1 MPNTRTQQALARLA
15 DLTPR
20 QIVAELDRY
29 IVGQADAKK
38 AVAIALRNRWRRQQA
53 PEAIRNEISP
63 NNIILIGPTGVGKTE
78 IARRLAKLAGAPF
91 IKVEASKFT
100 EVGYVGR
107 DVEGMIRD
115 LVDSAVEMVRQE
127 RESEVEDLAN
137 ERVDERLLDLL
148 LPPPAAGGDSKPLR
162 EESAVADAKPGEGGG
177 GVDGPRDAPPHL
189 FVVSATGD
197 VKQEKG
203 LDATAERHRRTRE
216 KLKQL
221 LLDGQLDQREV
232 EIEVAPAAGPMFDM
246 FASQGAPESME
257 NFTEMLREMMPQR
270 KKKRTVKVSEAR
282 RILLEQ
288 EFDKLVDME
297 DVTSDA
303 LERVES
309 LGIVF
314 LDEIDKIAGEKS
326 QMGGPDVSRE
336 GVQRDLLP
344 IVEGSNVQTKY
355 GMVKTD
361 HILFVAAGAFHVS
374 KPSDLIPELQGRFPI
389 RVELKPL
396 TEADF
401 IRIMTE
407 PENALTKQYAA
418 LVAADGA
425 HLEFTADGIA
435 EIARIAA
442 TVNSRMENIGARR
455 LHTVMTTQL
464 EDTLFDLPDASVKR
478 IVVNADAVREKL
490 KSIVEDED
498 LRKYIL

>member
-1 MPNTRTQQALARLA
+1 MPTDRTQQALARLA

-29 IVGQADAKK
+29 IVGQGDAKK

-115 LVDSAVEMVRQE
+115 LVDSAIEMVRQE

-137 ERVDERLLDLL
+137 DKVDDRLLDLL
-148 LPPPAAGGDSKPLR
+148 LPPPAP
-162 EESAVADAKPGEGGG
+162 VADARAGAPAAAAGAPTAGATAAASS
-177 GVDGPRDAPPHL
+177 DAANSTV
-189 FVVSATGD
+189 FVVSAAGD
-197 VKQEKG
+197 VKQEAPSDG
-203 LDATAERHRRTRE
+203 SSDRYQRTRE

-221 LLDGQLDQREV
+221 LLDGQLEAREV
-232 EIEVAPAAGPMFDM
+232 EIEVSPAPSPMFDM
-246 FASQGAPESME
+246 LASQGAPDSME
-257 NFTEMLREMMPQR
+257 NFTEMLRDMMPQR
-270 KKKRTVKVSEAR
+270 KRKRTVKVSEAR

-288 EFDKLVDME
+288 ELEKLVDME
-297 DVTSDA
+297 DVTADA
-303 LERVES
+303 LERVET

-344 IVEGSNVQTKY
+344 IVEGSNVQTRY

-425 HLEFTADGIA
+425 TLEFTTDGIA

-464 EDTLFDLPDASVKR
+464 EETLFDLPDTAITR
-478 IVVNADAVREKL
+478 IVVDAQAVREKL
-490 KSIVEDED
+490 KAIVEDED

>member
-1 MPNTRTQQALARLA
+1 MASPRTQQALARLA

-29 IVGQADAKK
+29 IVGQGDAKK
-38 AVAIALRNRWRRQQA
+38 AVAIALRNRWRRQRA
-53 PEAIRNEISP
+53 PETIRDEISP

-115 LVDSAVEMVRQE
+115 LVDSAIEMVRQE

-137 ERVDERLLDLL
+137 EKVDERLLDLL
-148 LPPPAAGGDSKPLR
+148 LPPPVEAKTATPNGVKAEPAPEPTLVSAGDAGG
-162 EESAVADAKPGEGGG
+162 V
-177 GVDGPRDAPPHL
+177 

-197 VKQEKG
+197 VKQERG
-203 LDATAERHRRTRE
+203 ADAAQDRYKRTRE

-221 LLDGQLDQREV
+221 LLDGQLDGREV
-232 EIEVAPAAGPMFDM
+232 EIEVPQQGPMLDM
-246 FASQGAPESME
+246 FASQGAPEGIE
-257 NFTEMLREMMPQR
+257 NFTEMIRDMMP
-270 KKKRTVKVSEAR
+270 KKTKKRTVKVSEAR
-282 RILLEQ
+282 RILIEQ
-288 EFDKLVDME
+288 EFQKLVDME
-297 DVTSDA
+297 DVTADA
-303 LERVES
+303 LERVET

-401 IRIMTE
+401 VRIMTE

-425 HLEFTADGIA
+425 QLEFTEDGIA

-464 EDTLFDLPDASVKR
+464 EETLFELPDGGTKR
-478 IVVNADAVREKL
+478 IVVNAEVVREKL
-490 KSIVEDED
+490 KAIVEDED
-498 LRKYIL
+498 LRRYIL

>member
-1 MPNTRTQQALARLA
+1 MPSPRTQQALARLA

-38 AVAIALRNRWRRQQA
+38 AIAIALRNRWRRQQA
-53 PEAIRNEISP
+53 PENIRDEISP
-63 NNIILIGPTGVGKTE
+63 NNLILIGPTGVGKTE

-115 LVDSAVEMVRQE
+115 LVDSAIEMVRQE

-137 ERVDERLLDLL
+137 EKVDERLLDLL
-148 LPPPAAGGDSKPLR
+148 LPAPVEEGQKVGKSDGQGAPTSRPPDSPT
-162 EESAVADAKPGEGGG
+162 SSV
-177 GVDGPRDAPPHL
+177 
-189 FVVSATGD
+189 FVVSPAGSVTQEADAATD
-197 VKQEKG
+197 RYK
-203 LDATAERHRRTRE
+203 RTRD
-216 KLKQL
+216 KLRQL
-221 LLDGQLDQREV
+221 LLDGQLDAREV
-232 EIEVAPAAGPMFDM
+232 EVEVSSVSPMFEQ
-246 FASQGAPESME
+246 FAQPGAPESME
-257 NFTEMLREMMPQR
+257 NFTEMLKEMMPQR

-361 HILFVAAGAFHVS
+361 HVLFVAAGAFHVS

-389 RVELKPL
+389 RVELKSL
-396 TEADF
+396 TEQDF
-401 IRIMTE
+401 VRIMTE

-418 LVAADGA
+418 LVAAEGA
-425 HLEFTADGIA
+425 TLEFTPDGIA

-464 EDTLFDLPDASVKR
+464 EDTLFDLPDVANKR
-478 IVVNADAVREKL
+478 IVVDAEIVREKL
-490 KSIVEDED
+490 KAIVEDED